1 MDLYVVLRRD
11 GWQDTNELG
20 LAAERSKAVADSQF
34 PDDISWVRS
43 YVVPEESGRLG
54 TVCIYQASSEQ
65 AIRDHAAAADLPVTE
80 IRRSISTVVMGPDPA

>member
-11 GWQDTNELG
+11 GWQDTDELRE
-20 LAAERSKAVADSQF
+20 AAGRSKAVADSQF
-34 PDDISWVRS
+34 PADISWVRS

-65 AIRDHAAAADLPVTE
+65 AIRDHAAAADLPITE
-80 IRRSISTVVMGPDPA
+80 IRRSISTVVMGPDPE